1 LGDKQIKVL
10 SGGERSRVLLGKLLA
25 RPTNILLLDEPTN
38 HLDMESINSLS
49 KEVLSYKGSLIVV
62 THNEF
67 LLRTSKIN
75 RFIVFRNGGI
85 EIYNGFYDEFL
96 EDIGWD
102 EEDVD

>member
-1 LGDKQIKVL
+1 MGDKQIKVL

-67 LLRTSKIN
+67 LLRTSNFKMYSLIK
-75 RFIVFRNGGI
+75 V
-85 EIYNGFYDEFL
+85 GFKKVREKC
-96 EDIGWD
+96 
-102 EEDVD
+102 